1 MTWYLH
7 TRPTRHE
14 AVITCKRSNS
24 PLYVVAVVALNA
36 MQMLAEDEW
45 RPGDEDD
52 SSESENSEDAVQDC
66 ASLFQEDPGQQRGK
80 HWVTE
85 EPRTTGIKSYIAD
98 RELQCDVT
106 QILSLIIKSANL
118 T

>member
-7 TRPTRHE
+7 TRHTRRE
-14 AVITCKRSNS
+14 AVITYKRSNS
-24 PLYVVAVVALNA
+24 PLDVVAVVALNA

-52 SSESENSEDAVQDC
+52 SGESENSEDAVQDC
-66 ASLFQEDPGQQRGK
+66 ALLFQEDPGQQGGK

-85 EPRTTGIKSYIAD
+85 EPRTRGMKSYIAG
-98 RELQCDVT
+98 RELQCDVN
-106 QILSLIIKSANL
+106 QILSLITRSANL